1 MTQRDE
7 TDLPETSLP
16 ETSLPEASLP
26 PGKQGASLPQWPGWP
41 VATAQAVR
49 FYSRLPVP
57 ALRGEADPHAA
68 PDFRLMPRALPVAAM
83 VIALPAVGMATL
95 ASFLDMPAMLVAAL
109 TLGVLT
115 LSTGAFHEDGL
126 ADTFDGLFGGHDKE
140 RRLEI
145 MKDSRIGTFGGC
157 ALMLGFLLRFA
168 CLVALIEE
176 GSLPILLAAL
186 MAAAVW
192 SRVLGIH
199 VLAIDAPARAYGAL
213 ATVGMPT
220 VQTARI
226 ALGLGAGLCL
236 IAALMGGAPILGL
249 MIGLALAAVVGL
261 GMAAT
266 ARRLIGGPTG
276 DIAGAVQQL
285 SEICVYLGLVLALV

>member
-1 MTQRDE
+1 MTQRG
-7 TDLPETSLP
+7 ETSLP
-16 ETSLPEASLP
+16 SDNDPL
-26 PGKQGASLPQWPGWP
+26 WPGWP
-41 VATAQAVR
+41 IATAQAVR

-57 ALRGEADPHAA
+57 ALPGEADPHAA
-68 PDFRLMPRALPVAAM
+68 PDFRLMLRALPFAAAI
-83 VIALPAVGMATL
+83 IALPAMAVAAL
-95 ASFLDMPAMLVAAL
+95 ASALSLPPMLVAAL
-109 TLGVLT
+109 TLAVLT

-126 ADTFDGLFGGHDKE
+126 ADSFDGLFGGHEKE

-145 MKDSRIGTFGGC
+145 MKDSRIGTFGGA
-157 ALMLGFLLRFA
+157 ALMLAYLLRFS

-176 GSLPILLAAL
+176 GNLAILLAVL
-186 MAAAVW
+186 MAAAIW

-199 VLAIDAPARAYGAL
+199 VLASDAPARAYGAL

-220 VQTARI
+220 MVTARI

-236 IAALMGGAPILGL
+236 IAALLGGAPLGGL
-249 MIGLALAAVVGL
+249 MIGLALAALAAL

-285 SEICVYLGLVLALV
+285 AEIAVYLGLVLALV